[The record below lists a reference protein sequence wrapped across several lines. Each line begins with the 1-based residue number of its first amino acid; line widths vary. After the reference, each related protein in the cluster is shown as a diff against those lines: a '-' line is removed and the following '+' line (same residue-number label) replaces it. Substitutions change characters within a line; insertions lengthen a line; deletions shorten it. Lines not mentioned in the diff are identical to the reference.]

1 VTSGDLLAGAIA
13 ELYSADPDEFVGRR
27 TALVSGAREAGQAA
41 AARRIAGLRK
51 PTRSAWVVNQLI
63 RSRPDVVSDLADLGE
78 ELRAAQRSLD
88 GEAVRQLSQR
98 RRQLVADLVRRAL
111 EVSGQNAPSAA
122 LRDEV
127 NATLSAAVADPE
139 VAGQLAAGMLERAV
153 HREGFG
159 VAGPP
164 VLTLVPP
171 PPEDESQVRQPAPRP
186 AGAAAAKGT
195 TARGT
200 TAGRATTQGA
210 TTQGATTLDAPAGR
224 ATTRGATARGATAR
238 GATARGA
245 TARRRQTVPKAPAGA
260 EAEAA
265 RAESE
270 RRRQDALA
278 DAERDAAQAARA
290 AAAAT
295 TSEQQ
300 QEEKVRQ
307 LEEQLAQARVRLAS
321 VRQEARRARARERSA
336 QQALDRRRTHS

>member
-238 GATARGA
+238 GATAR
-245 TARRRQTVPKAPAGA
+245 RRQTVPKAPAGA

>member
-1 VTSGDLLAGAIA
+1 MKDVTSGDLLADAIA
-13 ELYSADPDEFVGRR
+13 ELYSADPDEFVQRR

-63 RSRPDVVSDLADLGE
+63 RSSPDVVTDLADLGE

-98 RRQLVADLVRRAL
+98 RRQLVADLVRQAF
-111 EVSGQNAPSAA
+111 EVSGQNAPSAV

-127 NATLSAAVADPE
+127 SATFGAAVMDPE
-139 VAGQLAAGMLERAV
+139 VAGQLAAGTLERAV

-159 VAGPP
+159 AAGPP

-171 PPEDESQVRQPAPRP
+171 PPEDGSQVRRAAPRP
-186 AGAAAAKGT
+186 AGAP
-195 TARGT
+195 
-200 TAGRATTQGA
+200 
-210 TTQGATTLDAPAGR
+210 AP
-224 ATTRGATARGATAR
+224 RGATARGT
-238 GATARGA
+238 TARGA
-245 TARRRQTVPKAPAGA
+245 TARRRQTVPKAPAEA
-260 EAEAA
+260 DAEAA
-265 RAESE
+265 RAEQE

-278 DAERDAAQAARA
+278 DAERDAAQATQA

-295 TSEQQ
+295 TAEHQ
-300 QEEKVRQ
+300 QEEAVRQ
-307 LEEQLAQARVRLAS
+307 LEEQLAQARVRLSS

-336 QQALDRRRTHS
+336 QQALDRRRAHS